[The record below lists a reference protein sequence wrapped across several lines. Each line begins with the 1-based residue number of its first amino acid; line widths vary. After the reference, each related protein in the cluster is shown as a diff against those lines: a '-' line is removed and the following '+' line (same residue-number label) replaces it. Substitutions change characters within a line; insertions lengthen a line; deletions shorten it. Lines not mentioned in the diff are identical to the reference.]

1 MSLSVE
7 KLEGSMAELTITVPA
22 EDFVAALKTAYN
34 KSKGKF
40 QMAGFRKGHVPMAYI
55 EKMYG
60 PEVFYEDAANDLINK
75 TYPEEVENCDLDIVS
90 RPEISV
96 TQIEKGKDF
105 IYVAKVATRP
115 EVKLGEYKGLEVE
128 KIDVTVTD
136 EEVKAEIEKTR
147 KENGRKVDVTDRPAK
162 LDDDVKINFEGFVDD
177 VAFEGGKGEDYSL
190 KLGSH
195 SFIDTFE
202 DQIVGKNVGD
212 EFDVNVTFPENY
224 QAANLAGKPA
234 VFKVKL
240 LSITETQLPELD
252 DEFAGD
258 VSAFDTFAEYEE
270 DTRKTL
276 ELRKRDQAE
285 REKEGK
291 CIEKL
296 IELSEMEIPEP
307 MIALQQDRILEDF
320 EMRLSYQGLKL
331 DQYLQIT
338 KQTREDMKEQMKP
351 EAITRIKSSLVVEAV
366 AEAEN
371 FEVTEEEVEE
381 EMKKMAEAYQMEVEK
396 FKELVGEKE
405 VDSVRRDLKN
415 RKAVKFLAEN
425 AVEVE
430 PKEEKADDASSEE

>member
-1 MSLSVE
+1 MSLAVE
-7 KLEGSMAELTITVPA
+7 KLEGSMADLTITVPA
-22 EDFVAALKTAYN
+22 EEFTKALKGAYN

-40 QMAGFRKGHVPMAYI
+40 QMAGFRKGKVPMAYI

-60 PEVFYEDAANDLINK
+60 PEVFYEDAANDLINQ
-75 TYPEEVENCDLDIVS
+75 TYPKEIDDCDLDIVS

-96 TQIEKGKDF
+96 SQIEKGKDF
-105 IYVAKVATRP
+105 IYVAKGATRP

-128 KIDVTVTD
+128 KADISVTD
-136 EEVKAEIEKTR
+136 EEVKAEIEKTQ
-147 KENGRKVDVTDRPAK
+147 KENGRKVNVTDRPAK
-162 LDDDVKINFEGFVDD
+162 LDDEVKIDFEGFVDD
-177 VAFEGGKGEDYSL
+177 DAFEGGKGEDYAL
-190 KLGSH
+190 TLGSH

-202 DQIVGKNVGD
+202 DQIVGKNIGD

-224 QAANLAGKPA
+224 QADNLAGKPA

-240 LSITETQLPELD
+240 LGITETQLPELD
-252 DEFAGD
+252 DEFASD

-270 DTRKTL
+270 DTKKTL
-276 ELRKRDQAE
+276 ELRKKDRAE

-291 CIEKL
+291 AIEKL
-296 IELSEMEIPEP
+296 IEASEMEIPEP
-307 MIALQQDRILEDF
+307 MIAMQQERMLEDF
-320 EMRLSYQGLKL
+320 DMRLSYQGLKL

-338 KQTREDMKEQMKP
+338 KQTREDMMEQMKP

-366 AEAEN
+366 AEAEK
-371 FEVTEEEVEE
+371 FEVTDEEVDE
-381 EMKKMAEAYQMEVEK
+381 EMKKMAEAYQMEVDK

-405 VDSVRRDLKN
+405 LDSVRRDLKN

-430 PKEEKADDASSEE
+430 PKAEEKTEE

>member
-7 KLEGSMAELTITVPA
+7 KLEGSMADLTITVPA
-22 EDFVAALKTAYN
+22 EDFVKALKTAYN

-128 KIDVTVTD
+128 KADITVTD

-147 KENGRKVDVTDRPAK
+147 KENGRKVEVTDRAAQ
-162 LDDDVKINFEGFVDD
+162 LDDDVKINFEGFIDG
-177 VAFEGGKGEDYSL
+177 VAFEGGKGEDYAL

-224 QAANLAGKPA
+224 QAENLAGKPA

-252 DEFAGD
+252 DDFASD
-258 VSAFDTFAEYEE
+258 VSAF
-270 DTRKTL
+270 
-276 ELRKRDQAE
+276 ELRKKDQAE
-285 REKEGK
+285 REKESK

-296 IELSEMEIPEP
+296 IEISEMEIPEP
-307 MIALQQDRILEDF
+307 MIDMQQERILEDF
-320 EMRLSYQGLKL
+320 GMRLSYQGLKL
-331 DQYLQIT
+331 EQYLQIT

-371 FEVTEEEVEE
+371 FEVTDEEVDE
-381 EMKKMAEAYQMEVEK
+381 EMKKMAEAYQMEVDK
-396 FKELVGEKE
+396 LKELMGEKE
-405 VDSVRRDLKN
+405 LDSVRRDLKN

-430 PKEEKADDASSEE
+430 PKAEEKTEE

>member
-1 MSLSVE
+1 MSLAVE
-7 KLEGSMAELTITVPA
+7 KLEGSMADLTITVPA
-22 EDFVAALKTAYN
+22 EEFTKALKGAYN

-40 QMAGFRKGHVPMAYI
+40 QMAGFRKGKVPMAYI

-60 PEVFYEDAANDLINK
+60 PEVFYEDAANDLINQ
-75 TYPEEVENCDLDIVS
+75 TYPVEVEECDLDIVS

-105 IYVAKVATRP
+105 IYVAKVAIRP

-128 KIDVTVTD
+128 KADVSVSD
-136 EEVKAEIEKTR
+136 EEVKAEIAKTQ

-162 LDDDVKINFEGFVDD
+162 NDDEVKIDFEGFVEDT
-177 VAFEGGKGEDYSL
+177 AFEGGKGEDYKL
-190 KLGSH
+190 VLGSH

-202 DQIVGKNVGD
+202 DQIVGKSVGD
-212 EFDVNVTFPENY
+212 EFDVNVTFPEDY
-224 QAANLAGKPA
+224 QAENLAGKPA

-240 LSITETQLPELD
+240 KSITETTLPELD
-252 DEFAGD
+252 DEFASE

-276 ELRKRDQAE
+276 ELRKKDAAE

-296 IELSEMEIPEP
+296 IEASEMEIPEP
-307 MIALQQDRILEDF
+307 MIELQQERMMEDF
-320 EMRLSYQGLKL
+320 DMRLSYQGLKL

-338 KQTREDMKEQMKP
+338 KQSREDMMEQMKP

-366 AEAEN
+366 AAAEN
-371 FEVTEEEVEE
+371 FEVSDEEVDEE
-381 EMKKMAEAYQMEVEK
+381 IKKMAEAYQLEVEK
-396 FKELVGEKE
+396 FKELAGDKE
-405 VDSVRRDLKN
+405 LDSIRRDLKN

-425 AVEVE
+425 AKEV
-430 PKEEKADDASSEE
+430 

>member
-1 MSLSVE
+1 MSLAVE
-7 KLEGSMAELTITVPA
+7 KLEGSMADLTITVPA
-22 EDFVAALKTAYN
+22 EEFTKALKGAYN
-34 KSKGKF
+34 KSKSKF
-40 QMAGFRKGHVPMAYI
+40 QMAGFRKGKVPMAYI

-60 PEVFYEDAANDLINK
+60 PEVFYEDAANDLINQ
-75 TYPEEVENCDLDIVS
+75 TYPVEVEECDLDIVS

-105 IYVAKVATRP
+105 IYVAKVAIRP

-128 KIDVTVTD
+128 KADITVTD
-136 EEVKAEIEKTR
+136 EEVKAEIAKTQ

-162 LDDDVKINFEGFVDD
+162 NDDEVKIDFEGFVEDT
-177 VAFEGGKGEDYSL
+177 AFEGGKGEDYKL
-190 KLGSH
+190 VLGSH

-202 DQIVGKNVGD
+202 DQIVGKSVGD
-212 EFDVNVTFPENY
+212 EFDVNVTFPEDY
-224 QAANLAGKPA
+224 QAENLAGKPA

-240 LSITETQLPELD
+240 KSITETTLPELD
-252 DEFAGD
+252 DEFASE

-276 ELRKRDQAE
+276 ELRKKDAAE

-296 IELSEMEIPEP
+296 IEASEMEIPEP
-307 MIALQQDRILEDF
+307 MIELQQERMMEDF
-320 EMRLSYQGLKL
+320 DMRLSYQGLKL

-338 KQTREDMKEQMKP
+338 KQSREDMMEQMKP

-366 AEAEN
+366 AAAEN
-371 FEVTEEEVEE
+371 FEVTDEEVDEE
-381 EMKKMAEAYQMEVEK
+381 IKKMAEAYQLEVEK
-396 FKELVGEKE
+396 FKELAGDKE
-405 VDSVRRDLKN
+405 LDSIRRDLKN

-425 AVEVE
+425 AKEV
-430 PKEEKADDASSEE
+430 

>member
-1 MSLSVE
+1 MSLAVE
-7 KLEGSMAELTITVPA
+7 KLEGSMADLTITVPA
-22 EDFVAALKTAYN
+22 EEFTKALKGAYN

-40 QMAGFRKGHVPMAYI
+40 QMAGFRKGKVPMAYI

-60 PEVFYEDAANDLINK
+60 PEVFYEDAANDLINQ
-75 TYPEEVENCDLDIVS
+75 TYPVEVEECDLDIVS

-105 IYVAKVATRP
+105 IYVAKVAIRP

-128 KIDVTVTD
+128 KADITVTD
-136 EEVKAEIEKTR
+136 EEVKAEIAKTQ

-162 LDDDVKINFEGFVDD
+162 NDDEVKIDFEGFVEDT
-177 VAFEGGKGEDYSL
+177 AFEGGKGEDYKL
-190 KLGSH
+190 VLGSH

-202 DQIVGKNVGD
+202 DQIVGKSVGD
-212 EFDVNVTFPENY
+212 EFDVNVTFPEDY
-224 QAANLAGKPA
+224 QAENLAGKPA

-240 LSITETQLPELD
+240 KSITETTLPELD
-252 DEFAGD
+252 DEFASE

-276 ELRKRDQAE
+276 ELRKKDAAE

-296 IELSEMEIPEP
+296 IEASEMEIPEP
-307 MIALQQDRILEDF
+307 MIELQQERMMEDF
-320 EMRLSYQGLKL
+320 DMRLSYQGLKL

-338 KQTREDMKEQMKP
+338 KQSREDMMEQMKP

-366 AEAEN
+366 AAAEN
-371 FEVTEEEVEE
+371 FEVSDEEVDEE
-381 EMKKMAEAYQMEVEK
+381 IKKMAEAYQLEVEK
-396 FKELVGEKE
+396 FKELAGDKE
-405 VDSVRRDLKN
+405 LDSIRRDLKN

-425 AVEVE
+425 AKEV
-430 PKEEKADDASSEE
+430 

>member
-1 MSLSVE
+1 MSLAVE
-7 KLEGSMAELTITVPA
+7 KLEGSMADLTITVPA
-22 EDFVAALKTAYN
+22 EEFTKALKGAYN

-40 QMAGFRKGHVPMAYI
+40 QMAGFRKGKVPMAYI

-60 PEVFYEDAANDLINK
+60 PEVFYEDAANDLINQ
-75 TYPEEVENCDLDIVS
+75 TYPVEVEECDLDIVS

-105 IYVAKVATRP
+105 IYVAKVAIRP

-128 KIDVTVTD
+128 KADITVTD
-136 EEVKAEIEKTR
+136 EEVKAEIAKTQ

-162 LDDDVKINFEGFVDD
+162 NDDEVKIDFEGFVEDT
-177 VAFEGGKGEDYSL
+177 AFEGGKGEDYKL
-190 KLGSH
+190 VLGSH

-202 DQIVGKNVGD
+202 DQIVGKSVGD
-212 EFDVNVTFPENY
+212 EFDVNVTFPEDY
-224 QAANLAGKPA
+224 QAENLAGKPA

-240 LSITETQLPELD
+240 KSITETTLPELD
-252 DEFAGD
+252 DEFASE

-276 ELRKRDQAE
+276 ELRKKDAAE

-296 IELSEMEIPEP
+296 IEASEMEIPEP
-307 MIALQQDRILEDF
+307 MIELQQERMMEDF
-320 EMRLSYQGLKL
+320 DMRLSYQGLKL

-338 KQTREDMKEQMKP
+338 KQSREDMMEQMKP
-351 EAITRIKSSLVVEAV
+351 EAIIRIKSSLVVEAV
-366 AEAEN
+366 AAAEN
-371 FEVTEEEVEE
+371 FEVSDEEVDEE
-381 EMKKMAEAYQMEVEK
+381 IKKMAEAYQLEVEK
-396 FKELVGEKE
+396 FKELAGDKE
-405 VDSVRRDLKN
+405 LDSIRRDLKN

-425 AVEVE
+425 AKEV
-430 PKEEKADDASSEE
+430 

>member
-1 MSLSVE
+1 MSLAVE
-7 KLEGSMAELTITVPA
+7 KLEGSMADLTITVPA
-22 EDFVAALKTAYN
+22 EEFTKALKGAYN
-34 KSKGKF
+34 KSKSKF
-40 QMAGFRKGHVPMAYI
+40 QMAGFRKGKVPMAYI

-60 PEVFYEDAANDLINK
+60 PEVFYEDAANDLINQ
-75 TYPEEVENCDLDIVS
+75 TYPVEVEECDLDIVS

-105 IYVAKVATRP
+105 IYVAKVAIRP

-128 KIDVTVTD
+128 KADITVTD
-136 EEVKAEIEKTR
+136 EEVKAEIAKTQ

-162 LDDDVKINFEGFVDD
+162 NDDEVKIDFEGFVEDT
-177 VAFEGGKGEDYSL
+177 AFEGGKGEDYKL
-190 KLGSH
+190 VLGSH

-202 DQIVGKNVGD
+202 DQIVGKSVGD
-212 EFDVNVTFPENY
+212 EFDVNVTFPEDY
-224 QAANLAGKPA
+224 QAENLAGKPA

-240 LSITETQLPELD
+240 KSITETTLPELD
-252 DEFAGD
+252 DEFASE

-276 ELRKRDQAE
+276 ELRKKDAAE

-296 IELSEMEIPEP
+296 IEASEMEIPEP
-307 MIALQQDRILEDF
+307 MIELQQERMMEDF
-320 EMRLSYQGLKL
+320 DMRLSYQGLKL

-338 KQTREDMKEQMKP
+338 KQSREDMMEQMKP

-366 AEAEN
+366 AAAEN
-371 FEVTEEEVEE
+371 FEVSDEEVDEE
-381 EMKKMAEAYQMEVEK
+381 IKKMAEAYQLEVEK
-396 FKELVGEKE
+396 FKELAGDKE
-405 VDSVRRDLKN
+405 LDSIRRDLKN

-425 AVEVE
+425 AKEV
-430 PKEEKADDASSEE
+430 

>member
-1 MSLSVE
+1 MSLAVE
-7 KLEGSMAELTITVPA
+7 KLEGSMADLTITVPA
-22 EDFVAALKTAYN
+22 EEFTKALKGAYN

-40 QMAGFRKGHVPMAYI
+40 QIAGFRKGKVPMAYI

-75 TYPEEVENCDLDIVS
+75 TYPVEVEECDLDIVS

-105 IYVAKVATRP
+105 IYVAKVAIRP

-128 KIDVTVTD
+128 KADITVTD
-136 EEVKAEIEKTR
+136 EEVKAEIAKTQ

-162 LDDDVKINFEGFVDD
+162 NDDEVKIDFEGFVEDT
-177 VAFEGGKGEDYSL
+177 AFEGGKGEDYKL
-190 KLGSH
+190 VLGSH

-202 DQIVGKNVGD
+202 DQIVGKSVGD
-212 EFDVNVTFPENY
+212 EFDVNVTFPEDY
-224 QAANLAGKPA
+224 QAENLAGKPA

-240 LSITETQLPELD
+240 KSITETKLPELD
-252 DEFAGD
+252 DEFASE

-276 ELRKRDQAE
+276 ELRKKDAAE
-285 REKEGK
+285 REKESK

-296 IELSEMEIPEP
+296 IEASEMEIPEP
-307 MIALQQDRILEDF
+307 MIELQQERMLEDF
-320 EMRLSYQGLKL
+320 DMRLSYQGLKL

-338 KQTREDMKEQMKP
+338 KQSREDMMEQMKP

-366 AEAEN
+366 AAAEN
-371 FEVTEEEVEE
+371 FEVSDEEVDEE
-381 EMKKMAEAYQMEVEK
+381 IKKMAEAYQLEVEK
-396 FKELVGEKE
+396 FKELAGDKE
-405 VDSVRRDLKN
+405 LDSIRRDLKN

-425 AVEVE
+425 AKEV
-430 PKEEKADDASSEE
+430 